1 MISKTRKRKLIFT
14 GRYAYRERIAFRD
27 FLKRFYPNELKKIEA
42 FIAELVFEDEK
53 NIRTSKIL
61 QRAFIK
67 FCEENIKEEDE
78 ITKKVI
84 MNYLKIRG
92 VKKLSELI
100 DNLKES
106 LK

>member
-1 MISKTRKRKLIFT
+1 MMSKTRKRKLIFT

-27 FLKRFYPNELKKIEA
+27 FLKRFYPSELKKIEA
-42 FIAELVFEDEK
+42 FIADLVFEDEK

-61 QRAFIK
+61 QKAFIK
-67 FCEENIKEEDE
+67 FCEENIKEDDE
-78 ITKKVI
+78 ITKKVL
-84 MNYLKIRG
+84 MNYIRIKG